1 MSSTNPG
8 VSLPNHLPPPQNLT
22 LTSNFTPT
30 GRPVDTYTVIRGAAT
45 TAQRLTATA
54 LGVR

>member
-1 MSSTNPG
+1 